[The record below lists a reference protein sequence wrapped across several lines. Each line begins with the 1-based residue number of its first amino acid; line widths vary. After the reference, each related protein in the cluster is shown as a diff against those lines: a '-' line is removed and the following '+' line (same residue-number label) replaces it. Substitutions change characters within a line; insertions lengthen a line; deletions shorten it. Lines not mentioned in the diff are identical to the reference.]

1 MNRHRFVP
9 VYFKENF
16 FPFICSTSRSEGTNA
31 IFKDNVGP
39 TTSLILFVQEFDRKM
54 KNIDEKGNLRD
65 KNKAQDVALLHS
77 RYNFERQ
84 ARDLYNTQI
93 FYRFQQIVKA
103 TGMYMVDEIDKNKVY
118 IVYKSETYTEKE
130 IRPRKYLV
138 LVDLEQENYTC
149 ICARFQKDGIL
160 CSHILRTL
168 IQINRYTLPEKYF
181 IDRWRPIEK
190 KQIRN
195 AATNIPTELRAGSTN
210 TLRYNLISRKFVEV
224 VSDGCMSLERCNQML
239 QGLEKIHD
247 EIKKIPVRNQMTSVD
262 NGDEQLFLNNG
273 SNNNEQNDSNQHNSE
288 ANTMNTNE
296 STRQVAQSSNTMNT
310 NESARQVPQGSA
322 RQITEQRSVAEQS
335 LESLKNPD
343 VVPRKGRPK
352 KNIPK
357 SKRWIPTSEL
367 VRTKQKITCSR
378 CGSNTH
384 NRATCTADVDDAAL
398 SAKKTAAS
406 KKRTGTNLK
415 NT

>member
-1 MNRHRFVP
+1 L
-9 VYFKENF
+9 K
-16 FPFICSTSRSEGTNA
+16 
-31 IFKDNVGP
+31 
-39 TTSLILFVQEFDRKM
+39 
-54 KNIDEKGNLRD
+54 
-65 KNKAQDVALLHS
+65 
-77 RYNFERQ
+77 
-84 ARDLYNTQI
+84 
-93 FYRFQQIVKA
+93 
-103 TGMYMVDEIDKNKVY
+103 
-118 IVYKSETYTEKE
+118 
-130 IRPRKYLV
+130 
-138 LVDLEQENYTC
+138 
-149 ICARFQKDGIL
+149 
-160 CSHILRTL
+160 
-168 IQINRYTLPEKYF
+168 
-181 IDRWRPIEK
+181 
-190 KQIRN
+190 
-195 AATNIPTELRAGSTN
+195 
-210 TLRYNLISRKFVEV
+210 
-224 VSDGCMSLERCNQML
+224 
-239 QGLEKIHD
+239 KIHD
-247 EIKKIPVRNQMTSVD
+247 EIKKIPFRNQMTSAD